1 MFLATLCCGTGP
13 ATLPSW
19 LSLPSCIWS
28 LQFKET
34 CLTGGCPEHPQGLL
48 SEITNSPCSAELGEK
63 KKKRKSGNIFPVFWI
78 GRVCQI
84 IFTPCS
90 KICYK
95 ALCRNQE
102 KLWGDWVAWS
112 ANINH
117 RTKKSEAESGLQ
129 ALFSGGPAHPQ
140 HPAVPALWLISVVQG
155 DKAEQDTDTQGLS
168 WCLLCPS
175 ATSASF
181 IWDKVVCRHLT
192 QWCSSSSTIW
202 WRASMQY

>member
-1 MFLATLCCGTGP
+1 MF
-13 ATLPSW
+13 SW
-19 LSLPSCIWS
+19 AWG
-28 LQFKET
+28 K
-34 CLTGGCPEHPQGLL
+34 
-48 SEITNSPCSAELGEK
+48 K

-181 IWDKVVCRHLT
+181 ICDKVVCRHLT